1 MVKYLRISSYIRKP
15 FLIYDFATDP
25 ILISLYMMENFGF
38 FLSVYARANPWCT
51 YLSPQGVPPQVK
63 QDLRHLCFTV
73 YARVKEWTYM
83 YTLYNVLVHTWVN
96 VSQGDVFS
104 SMQYKPEAT
113 NALNGT
119 ASG

>member
-1 MVKYLRISSYIRKP
+1 M
-15 FLIYDFATDP
+15 
-25 ILISLYMMENFGF
+25 
-38 FLSVYARANPWCT
+38 YARANPWRT
-51 YLSPQGVPPQVK
+51 YLSPQGMPPQVK
-63 QDLRHLCFTV
+63 QVLRHLCFIV
-73 YARVKEWTYM
+73 YARVKEWTSASI
-83 YTLYNVLVHTWVN
+83 HTWVN

>member
-1 MVKYLRISSYIRKP
+1 MAKYLRISLYIRKP

-25 ILISLYMMENFGF
+25 ILISLYMRKISFS

-51 YLSPQGVPPQVK
+51 LYISVTAGSTTASEARFAAFVLY
-63 QDLRHLCFTV
+63 CICT
-73 YARVKEWTYM
+73 RVKEWKSASI
-83 YTLYNVLVHTWVN
+83 HTWVN